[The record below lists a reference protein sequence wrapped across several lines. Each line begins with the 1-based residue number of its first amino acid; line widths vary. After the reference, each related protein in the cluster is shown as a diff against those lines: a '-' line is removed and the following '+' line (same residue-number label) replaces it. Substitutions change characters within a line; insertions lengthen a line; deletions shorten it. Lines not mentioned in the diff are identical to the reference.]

1 MSAAHIPG
9 RVTFREDGGANH
21 WSMLTEDG
29 RWWLALLHNGEQ
41 TTPQQIERFRRL
53 VACWNACDG
62 LTTEQLERC
71 GTLDRANVSRDVAT
85 QRHIELLT
93 AQRDVL
99 VAAAITALAECA
111 DLIGTPAGDALQ
123 AAIAKNSG
131 SDT

>member
-1 MSAAHIPG
+1 MSTTHTPG
-9 RVTFREDGGANH
+9 RVTFREDGDANH

-29 RWWLALLHNGEQ
+29 KWWLALLHNGEQ
-41 TTPQQIERFRRL
+41 TAPQQIERFRRL
-53 VACWNACDG
+53 AACWNACDG

-71 GTLDRANVSRDVAT
+71 GTLDRASVSRNVAT
-85 QRHIELLT
+85 QRHIESLT

-123 AAIAKNSG
+123 AAIAKKFG